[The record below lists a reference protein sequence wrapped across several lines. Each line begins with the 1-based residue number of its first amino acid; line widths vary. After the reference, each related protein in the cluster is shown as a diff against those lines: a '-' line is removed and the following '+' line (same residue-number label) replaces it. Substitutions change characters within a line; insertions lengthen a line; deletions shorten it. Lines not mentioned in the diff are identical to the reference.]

1 MGRNSYPHIVVCGAA
16 RSPVGVKCG
25 TLSGFSAEDL
35 AVLACNEAI
44 GRSGIDRAKID
55 AAIGARL
62 VVDLMCEMQR
72 RETRYGCVAVCIGG
86 GQGVALVL
94 RDAEKT

>member
-1 MGRNSYPHIVVCGAA
+1 MGRNDYPHIVVCGGA
-16 RSPVGVKCG
+16 RSPVGVK
-25 TLSGFSAEDL
+25 SWHED
-35 AVLACNEAI
+35 I
-44 GRSGIDRAKID
+44 RRSGIDRAKID

-62 VVDLMCEMQR
+62 VVDLMYEMQR

-94 RDAEKT
+94 RDADKP